1 MNNNLNSK
9 DIQEGGDML
18 ELKLGLLP
26 EERILIDRIK
36 KEVTKVLSKRLSF
49 SETRSLQ
56 SHIPVRKFS
65 WGIGGLKKLSSREA
79 IVLCLQL
86 TNFHKD
92 WKYAIWFELYQLPKK
107 YQYQGVWNIVHMLL
121 RNRDSLERMIF
132 ILLGN
137 GYTAR
142 EIFGMLNDKNLHR
155 LKNLNLFD
163 PHRTKVNYPQRKRGY
178 NDHGSRKDSHKWLP
192 WNAYAVPD
200 IPKVDKEKEL
210 IQLHPNFHN
219 VIWSRIKSQLSTKPS
234 TKERSNFESKT
245 DSTSVRGY

>member
-1 MNNNLNSK
+1 MSERQNFQPYSIGKRGEVEMNLTPNRLMEISK
-9 DIQEGGDML
+9 ITKEIQRLTMRE
-18 ELKLGLLP
+18 
-26 EERILIDRIK
+26 
-36 KEVTKVLSKRLSF
+36 LSF

-65 WGIGGLKKLSSREA
+65 WGVGGLKKLSSREA

-92 WKYAIWFELYQLPKK
+92 WKYAIWFELFQLPKK

-121 RNRDSLERMIF
+121 RNRDSLERMVF

-155 LKNLNLFD
+155 LKNINLYD

-192 WNAYAVPD
+192 WNAYATED
-200 IPKVDKEKEL
+200 IPKIDKEKEL
-210 IQLHPNFHN
+210 IQLHPFLHN
-219 VIWSRIKSQLSTKPS
+219 VMWNRIKSHLSTKPT
-234 TKERSNFESKT
+234 TKEKSICEKQTNS
-245 DSTSVRGY
+245 SSVRGY